1 MTILWRY
8 IALAWLRVFVSAV
21 AATAGLYVVID
32 IFDRLGE
39 VLSFGPS
46 WTALVSY
53 FLFKTPKILFDVY
66 PAASLLATLVSM
78 ATLARTHEL
87 SAMRSCGMSD
97 RRLAS
102 PVLACAL
109 LLSFGALFWSENV
122 VPVSA
127 TRSRWLWDVEL
138 KQKVYR
144 GVFDA
149 ASLWFQNDRGFVH
162 IRRYDAGA
170 RVISGLSLYESDAD
184 FHLARVIEVESMTWR
199 GDRWVSSAG
208 FVKDV
213 SGEDF
218 RVRPLEPAELE
229 LHEDPENLAARKRRP
244 EEFSFRQLRSQ
255 IAQLESRG
263 LSADEYLVDLHH
275 KLAWPFAGFFVALVG
290 VPLALRAGSA
300 SGLARGTATG
310 LVIGFAYWIVTGLA
324 LSAGRTGG
332 VSPVA
337 AAWAANGM
345 CAMLAVLLFVRRVP
359 TLRSRSRP
367 ARKA

>member
-1 MTILWRY
+1 MNILWRY
-8 IALAWLRVFVSAV
+8 TARAWTSVFWTAML
-21 AATAGLYVVID
+21 ATAGLYVVID

-39 VLSFGPS
+39 VLSFSPS

-53 FLFKTPKILFDVY
+53 FLFKLPKIVFDVY
-66 PAASLLATLVSM
+66 PAASLLATLISIGVLS
-78 ATLARTHEL
+78 RNHEI
-87 SAMRSCGMSD
+87 SAMRSCGISD
-97 RRLAS
+97 RRLAA
-102 PVLACAL
+102 PILACAL
-109 LLSFGALFWSENV
+109 LVSLGALFWSENV
-122 VPVSA
+122 VPVAA

-170 RVISGLSLYESDAD
+170 RVISGLSLYESDPD
-184 FHLARVIEVESMTWR
+184 FNLLRVVEVESMTWQD
-199 GDRWVSSAG
+199 GRWVSSGG

-213 SGEDF
+213 SGEEF
-218 RVRPLEPAELE
+218 RVRPLAPAEVE

-244 EEFSFRQLRSQ
+244 EEFSFRQLRRQ

-263 LSADEYLVDLHH
+263 LTADEYLVALHH
-275 KLAWPFAGFFVALVG
+275 KLAWPFAGFFVALLA
-290 VPLALRAGSA
+290 VPLALRTGRD

-332 VSPVA
+332 ISPPV
-337 AAWAANGM
+337 AAWAANGA
-345 CAMLAVLLFVRRVP
+345 CAIIAAALFKRGS
-359 TLRSRSRP
+359 LR
-367 ARKA
+367 